1 MVLSGAAEAD
11 DCDCEDV
18 ELCKDEVFE
27 VEVEIFDVVTEYG
40 AVEEMLLDFEEPLVE
55 VRNEDFPLLLALAS
69 DVVEEVFDER
79 NVVFNVPALID
90 LGTSRR

>member
-1 MVLSGAAEAD
+1 MSGAAEAG

-27 VEVEIFDVVTEYG
+27 IKVEIFDVVTDCG
-40 AVEEMLLDFEEPLVE
+40 AVEEMLLDFEEPFVE
-55 VRNEDFPLLLALAS
+55 VRNEDFPLLLAFGS
-69 DVVEEVFDER
+69 DVFEEVFDDER

-90 LGTSRR
+90 LGISRR